1 MIFYTDRPEVKFETI
16 MNWQDNHRFLK
27 TAFDTTIHS
36 DFTRQEV
43 QFGYIKR
50 STNRNTAVEKA
61 KFEVSNHKYTD
72 LSETRYGVA
81 VLNDCKY
88 GVSVKDSQIR
98 LSLHKGG
105 CRPDYRGD
113 KGLHACSYSFYPHAE
128 GFSANSVIK
137 PAYQFNIK
145 PIIVPGIRDE
155 SSFVKI
161 SADNIIIE
169 AVKPLE
175 ENEKAFILR
184 LYEAEGTYTTTKV
197 SFADLVKGLAVT
209 NMLEE
214 VVTDLPTQQE
224 IELNFHAFEIKTI
237 KVNY

>member
-1 MIFYTDRPEVKFETI
+1 M
-16 MNWQDNHRFLK
+16 
-27 TAFDTTIHS
+27 
-36 DFTRQEV
+36 
-43 QFGYIKR
+43 
-50 STNRNTAVEKA
+50 
-61 KFEVSNHKYTD
+61 
-72 LSETRYGVA
+72 
-81 VLNDCKY
+81 
-88 GVSVKDSQIR
+88 R

-113 KGLHACSYSFYPHAE
+113 KGLHTCSYSFYPHAE
-128 GFSANSVIK
+128 GFCANSVIK

-145 PIIVPGIRDE
+145 PIVVSGIKEE
-155 SSFVKI
+155 SSLVKV

-184 LYEAEGTYTTTKV
+184 LYEAEGTYTTTNV
-197 SFADLVKGLAVT
+197 SFTDLVKGLAVT

-214 VVTDLPTQQE
+214 VVTELPTQQE